1 MNKLFIENY
10 NKLEKKIQQIEILKK
25 HDEEREKK
33 DKEYKEE
40 LEEIIRRNVQYIKT
54 PDKSKRANRGRK
66 NRRTRILI

>member
-1 MNKLFIENY
+1 M
-10 NKLEKKIQQIEILKK
+10 ILVNLMKNWETEWKFKK